1 MKKISILISAC
12 LVSFLIGRYVV
23 KPRIEIKEVIKY
35 VTVEVEKKKTKKTTK
50 VIERKNPDGSSSSET
65 TIVEDSSSERNSQ
78 TSGTKETF
86 ASSSSGLTF
95 GVLALK
101 DVDSFRD
108 KTHYGVVLSAPLVGN
123 LKATGYLDTTKRV
136 GLGLGLEF

>member
-1 MKKISILISAC
+1 MKNLGILLSAC
-12 LVSFLIGRYVV
+12 AISFFVGRYVV
-23 KPRIEIKEVIKY
+23 KPRVEIKEVIKY
-35 VTVEVEKKKTKKTTK
+35 ITVEVEKKKTKKTTR
-50 VIERKNPDGSSSSET
+50 VSETKNPDGSSTSET
-65 TIVEDSSSERNSQ
+65 TIVEDSSSERSSQ
-78 TSGTKETF
+78 TSSTKETF

-101 DVDSFRD
+101 DIDSFKD
-108 KTHYGVVLSAPLVGN
+108 KTHYGVILSAPLIGN